1 MYERE
6 SVVKEKYTP
15 VLVGLGVGAVFMG
28 VGLFAPEVGILQ
40 AGIFTP
46 MIFFALVGA
55 LVFVAAVVGIFNE
68 LRKPK
73 DATEY
78 NGKTKIYVQ
87 NEPGMTSFIV
97 MPIAFTGMG
106 SLFAAVGIFAPDGIM
121 QLGLQSEFVIF
132 AIFGSVFAFIGL
144 AMFPYAIRHAQADKI
159 YKRLCSDPMSYTTDA
174 TYFEDT
180 QINEM
185 AEKLAS
191 LASMVQDT
199 PLLYKYK
206 DEMGVQRIAQTSDTY
221 TKKEHEYF
229 KNKGTFKIRCQGKY
243 SVIISEYSEGDIS
256 NF

>member
-6 SVVKEKYTP
+6 SVVKEKFTP
-15 VLVGLGVGAVFMG
+15 ILVGLGVGIVFMG
-28 VGLFAPEVGILQ
+28 VGIFAPEVGILQ
-40 AGIFTP
+40 AGLFTP
-46 MIFFALVGA
+46 MFFFALVGA
-55 LVFVAAVVGIFNE
+55 LVLVAVIIGFFTE
-68 LRKPK
+68 LTKSK
-73 DATEY
+73 DSAEY
-78 NGKTKIYVQ
+78 NGKTKIYIQ

-106 SLFAAVGIFAPDGIM
+106 SLFAAI
-121 QLGLQSEFVIF
+121 GLLVPEGVMEFGMQSELLMFVLI
-132 AIFGSVFAFIGL
+132 GTVFAFIGL

-180 QINEM
+180 ELNEM
-185 AEKLAS
+185 AQKLSS
-191 LASMVQDT
+191 LAPMVQDM
-199 PLLYKYK
+199 PLSYRYK

-243 SVIISEYSEGDIS
+243 SVIISDMPIDDCD
-256 NF
+256 FC